1 MSNTEFMDDAISPIN
16 DRPMHEMYEWEENQQ
31 PWLISYERYNIC
43 STIDMPDEQ
52 TSLIDMLE
60 AGFAKHARQVAYY
73 CDDQEITYEQLDK
86 LSLKV
91 AIYLQQLGL
100 KVGDAIGV
108 MLPNI
113 LQYPVITLGVIRAG
127 MVLVSMNPSYT
138 SRELE
143 HQMDDADIKA
153 LFILD
158 KFIYTYKDIADNLNR
173 DLHHLIICRLGD
185 LKGKLKGALINLV
198 SATTDLPPKG
208 NWIYFSQL
216 LAGASK
222 AYQRPNLTLS
232 NIVLIQYTGGTTGT
246 AKGAM
251 LSHGNVIANL
261 LQIDALIRSAYDEEG
276 QEDIIL
282 ASLPLYHVFSFTIC
296 CVFILYR
303 GFASRLVPNP
313 RDINE
318 LVNTLRRTPPHFI
331 LGVNTLFSALIQ
343 HPEFRRLDF
352 SQLKATIGGGMAI
365 LPSVAK
371 KWHTITGLPIIEGYG
386 LSETAP
392 VITFNP
398 LTIAE
403 FTNKVGLPTPATD
416 IILLDNN
423 DQPVR
428 IGERGEIAVKGPQV
442 MVGYRNLPVETA
454 NAFTATGY
462 LRTGD
467 IGIID
472 ERGFIKIVDRKK
484 DMIVVSGFNV
494 YPNEIESVMLEHADV
509 LECVAIGV
517 PSATRGEEPKIFVV
531 RKHNR
536 VTAEQLLAFG
546 KQHLSG
552 YKRPRYVEFVDSL
565 PKSNV
570 GKILRKELRKR
581 EGLE

>member
-1 MSNTEFMDDAISPIN
+1 
-16 DRPMHEMYEWEENQQ
+16 MHEMYEWEKNQQ

-52 TSLIDMLE
+52 TSLIDILE

-73 CDDQEITYEQLDK
+73 CDDQEISYEQLDK

-100 KVGDAIGV
+100 KVGDAVGV

-143 HQMDDADIKA
+143 HQMDDADIRA

-158 KFIYTYKDIADNLNR
+158 KFIYTYKDIGDNLNR

-185 LKGKLKGALINLV
+185 LKSKLKGALINLV
-198 SATTDLPPKG
+198 SATTDLPAKG

-222 AYQRPNLTLS
+222 AYERPNLTLS
-232 NIVLIQYTGGTTGT
+232 HIVLIQYTGGTTGT

-303 GFASRLVPNP
+303 GFSSRLVPNP

-343 HPEFRRLDF
+343 HPGFRRLDF

>member
-1 MSNTEFMDDAISPIN
+1 MDDAISPIN
-16 DRPMHEMYEWEENQQ
+16 DRPMHEMYEWEKNQQ

-43 STIDMPDEQ
+43 STIDMPDDQ

-86 LSLKV
+86 LSLKI

-100 KVGDAIGV
+100 KVGDAVGV

-158 KFIYTYKDIADNLNR
+158 KFIYTYKDIGDNLNR

-185 LKGKLKGALINLV
+185 LKSKLKGALINLV

-222 AYQRPNLTLS
+222 AYQRPNLRLS
-232 NIVLIQYTGGTTGT
+232 HIVLIQYTGGTTGT

-303 GFASRLVPNP
+303 H
-313 RDINE
+313 
-318 LVNTLRRTPPHFI
+318 TLEH
-331 LGVNTLFSALIQ
+331 
-343 HPEFRRLDF
+343 
-352 SQLKATIGGGMAI
+352 
-365 LPSVAK
+365 
-371 KWHTITGLPIIEGYG
+371 
-386 LSETAP
+386 
-392 VITFNP
+392 
-398 LTIAE
+398 
-403 FTNKVGLPTPATD
+403 VG
-416 IILLDNN
+416 
-423 DQPVR
+423 
-428 IGERGEIAVKGPQV
+428 
-442 MVGYRNLPVETA
+442 
-454 NAFTATGY
+454 
-462 LRTGD
+462 
-467 IGIID
+467 
-472 ERGFIKIVDRKK
+472 
-484 DMIVVSGFNV
+484 
-494 YPNEIESVMLEHADV
+494 MLEHHR
-509 LECVAIGV
+509 LNLIW
-517 PSATRGEEPKIFVV
+517 
-531 RKHNR
+531 
-536 VTAEQLLAFG
+536 
-546 KQHLSG
+546 
-552 YKRPRYVEFVDSL
+552 VDIK
-565 PKSNV
+565 P
-570 GKILRKELRKR
+570 
-581 EGLE
+581 

>member
-1 MSNTEFMDDAISPIN
+1 MDDAIEPAN
-16 DRPMHEMYEWEENQQ
+16 NRPRFDWDDNQQ
-31 PWLISYERYNIC
+31 SWLISYERYNIR
-43 STIDMPDEQ
+43 STIDMPDSQ
-52 TSLIDMLE
+52 TSLIDILE
-60 AGFAKHARQVAYY
+60 TAFHKHARQVAYY
-73 CDDQEITYEQLDK
+73 CGNDDITYEQLDK
-86 LSLKV
+86 LSLTV
-91 AIYLQQLGL
+91 ASYLQQLGL
-100 KVGDAIGV
+100 NVGDTVGV

-127 MVLVSMNPSYT
+127 MVLVNINTSYT
-138 SRELE
+138 NRELA
-143 HQMDDADIKA
+143 HQIYDADIKV

-158 KFIYTYKDIADNLNR
+158 KFIYTYNDVVRSTN
-173 DLHHLIICRLGD
+173 HHLPHVVICRLGD
-185 LKGKLKGALINLV
+185 LKSKVKATFINLV
-198 SATTDLPPKG
+198 AGITDLPQRG
-208 NWIYFSQL
+208 NWEYFSHVL
-216 LAGASK
+216 TRAFK
-222 AYQRPNLTLS
+222 AYQRPTILLS
-232 NIVLIQYTGGTTGT
+232 DIALIQYTGGTTGI

-276 QEDIIL
+276 QEDVVL
-282 ASLPLYHVFSFTIC
+282 APLPLYHVFSFTIGC
-296 CVFILYR
+296 IFVLYR

-313 RDINE
+313 RDING
-318 LVNTLRRTPPHFI
+318 LVNTFKRTPPQFI
-331 LGVNTLFSALIQ
+331 LGVNTLFSALLQ

-352 SQLKATIGGGMAI
+352 SQIKASIGGGMAI

-371 KWHTITGLPIIEGYG
+371 RWHSITGLPIIEGYG

-416 IILLDNN
+416 IVLLDNH

-442 MVGYRNLPVETA
+442 MVGYRNLPIETA
-454 NAFTATGY
+454 NAFTAAGY

-467 IGIID
+467 IGIMD
-472 ERGFIKIVDRKK
+472 ERGFLKIVDRKK

-494 YPNEIESVMLEHADV
+494 YPNEIESVMMEHADV
-509 LECVAIGV
+509 LECVAIGI
-517 PSATRGEEPKIFVV
+517 PSATRGEEPKLFVV
-531 RKHNR
+531 RKQNR

-552 YKRPRYVEFVDSL
+552 YKRPRHIEFVDSL

>member
-1 MSNTEFMDDAISPIN
+1 MDDAIQSVH
-16 DRPMHEMYEWEENQQ
+16 DRPMFEWEENQQ
-31 PWLISYERYNIC
+31 PWLISYERYNIR
-43 STIDMPDEQ
+43 STIDMPDAQ
-52 TSLIDMLE
+52 TSLIDILE
-60 AGFAKHARQVAYY
+60 AGFEKYARQVAYY
-73 CDDQEITYEQLDK
+73 CDNDDITYEQLDR

-91 AIYLQQLGL
+91 ATYLQQLGL
-100 KVGDAIGV
+100 RVGDTVGV

-113 LQYPVITLGVIRAG
+113 LHYPVITLGVIRAG

-143 HQMDDADIKA
+143 HQLFDADIKA

-158 KFIYTYKDIADNLNR
+158 KFIYTYKDIAGKDIAGSIER
-173 DLHHLIICRLGD
+173 DLPHLIICRLGD
-185 LKGKLKGALINLV
+185 LKSKLKGTLINLV
-198 SATTDLPPKG
+198 SATTELPQRG
-208 NWIYFSQL
+208 NWEYFSQL
-216 LAGASK
+216 MARSDK
-222 AYQRPNLTLS
+222 AYQRPKIVLTD
-232 NIVLIQYTGGTTGT
+232 IALIQYTGGTTGT

-296 CVFILYR
+296 CIYILYR
-303 GFASRLVPNP
+303 GFASRLIPNP
-313 RDINE
+313 RDIHE

-343 HPEFRRLDF
+343 HPQFRRLDF
-352 SQLKATIGGGMAI
+352 SQIKATIGGGMAI

-416 IILLDNN
+416 IILLDNH

-442 MVGYRNLPVETA
+442 MVGYRNLPIETA

-484 DMIVVSGFNV
+484 DMMVVSGFNV
-494 YPNEIESVMLEHADV
+494 YPNEIESVMMEHADV

-552 YKRPRYVEFVDSL
+552 YKRPRHVEFVDSL

>member
-1 MSNTEFMDDAISPIN
+1 MDDAISPIN
-16 DRPMHEMYEWEENQQ
+16 DRPMHEMYEWEKNQQ

-52 TSLIDMLE
+52 TSLIDILE

-73 CDDQEITYEQLDK
+73 CDDQEISYQQLDK

-100 KVGDAIGV
+100 NVGDAIGV

-158 KFIYTYKDIADNLNR
+158 KFIYTYKDIGDNLNR

-185 LKGKLKGALINLV
+185 LKSKLKGALINLV
-198 SATTDLPPKG
+198 SATIDLPPKG

-222 AYQRPNLTLS
+222 AYERPNLTLS
-232 NIVLIQYTGGTTGT
+232 HIVLIQYTGGTTGT

-296 CVFILYR
+296 CIFILYR
-303 GFASRLVPNP
+303 GFSSRLVPNP

-343 HPEFRRLDF
+343 HPGFRRLDF

>member
-1 MSNTEFMDDAISPIN
+1 
-16 DRPMHEMYEWEENQQ
+16 MHEMYEWEKNQQ

-100 KVGDAIGV
+100 KVGDAVGV

-158 KFIYTYKDIADNLNR
+158 KFIYTYKDIGDNLNR

-185 LKGKLKGALINLV
+185 LKSKLKGALINLV
-198 SATTDLPPKG
+198 SATIDLPPKG

-222 AYQRPNLTLS
+222 AYERPNLTLS
-232 NIVLIQYTGGTTGT
+232 HIVLIQYTGGTTGT

-303 GFASRLVPNP
+303 GFSSRLVPNP

-343 HPEFRRLDF
+343 HPGFRRLDF

-517 PSATRGEEPKIFVV
+517 PSETRGEEPKIFVV

>member
-1 MSNTEFMDDAISPIN
+1 MDDAIEPAN
-16 DRPMHEMYEWEENQQ
+16 NRPRFDWDDNQQ
-31 PWLISYERYNIC
+31 SWLISYERYNIR
-43 STIDMPDEQ
+43 STIDMPDSQ
-52 TSLIDMLE
+52 TSLIDILE
-60 AGFAKHARQVAYY
+60 TAFHKHARQVAYY
-73 CDDQEITYEQLDK
+73 CGNDDITYEQLDK
-86 LSLKV
+86 LSLTV
-91 AIYLQQLGL
+91 ASYLQQLGL
-100 KVGDAIGV
+100 NVGDTVGV

-127 MVLVSMNPSYT
+127 MVLVNINTSYT
-138 SRELE
+138 NRELA
-143 HQMDDADIKA
+143 HQIYDADIKV

-158 KFIYTYKDIADNLNR
+158 KFIYTYNDVVRSTNQ
-173 DLHHLIICRLGD
+173 HLPHVIICRLGD
-185 LKGKLKGALINLV
+185 LKSKVKATFINLV
-198 SATTDLPPKG
+198 AGTTDLPQRG
-208 NWIYFSQL
+208 NWEYFSHVL
-216 LAGASK
+216 TRAFK
-222 AYQRPNLTLS
+222 AYQRPTILLS
-232 NIVLIQYTGGTTGT
+232 DIALIQYTGGTTGI

-276 QEDIIL
+276 QEDVVL
-282 ASLPLYHVFSFTIC
+282 APLPLYHVFSFTIGC
-296 CVFILYR
+296 IFVLYR

-313 RDINE
+313 RDING
-318 LVNTLRRTPPHFI
+318 LVNTFKRTPPQFI
-331 LGVNTLFSALIQ
+331 LGVNTLFSALLQ

-352 SQLKATIGGGMAI
+352 SQIKASIGGGMAI

-371 KWHTITGLPIIEGYG
+371 RWHSITGLPIIEGYG

-416 IILLDNN
+416 IVLLDNH

-442 MVGYRNLPVETA
+442 MIGYRNLPIETA
-454 NAFTATGY
+454 NAFTAAGY

-467 IGIID
+467 IGIMD
-472 ERGFIKIVDRKK
+472 ERGFLKIVDRKK

-494 YPNEIESVMLEHADV
+494 YPNEIESVMMEHADV
-509 LECVAIGV
+509 LECVAIGI
-517 PSATRGEEPKIFVV
+517 PSATRGEEPKLFVV
-531 RKHNR
+531 RKQNR

-552 YKRPRYVEFVDSL
+552 YKRPRHIEFVDSL

>member
-1 MSNTEFMDDAISPIN
+1 MDDAIEPAN
-16 DRPMHEMYEWEENQQ
+16 NRPRFDWDDNQQ
-31 PWLISYERYNIC
+31 SWLISYERYNIR
-43 STIDMPDEQ
+43 STIDMPDSQ
-52 TSLIDMLE
+52 TSLIDILE
-60 AGFAKHARQVAYY
+60 TAFHKHARQVAYY
-73 CDDQEITYEQLDK
+73 CGNDDLTYEQLDK
-86 LSLKV
+86 LSLTV
-91 AIYLQQLGL
+91 ASYLQQLGL
-100 KVGDAIGV
+100 NVGDTVGV

-127 MVLVSMNPSYT
+127 MVLVNINTSYT
-138 SRELE
+138 NRELA
-143 HQMDDADIKA
+143 HQIYDADIKV

-158 KFIYTYKDIADNLNR
+158 KFIYTYNDVVRSTN
-173 DLHHLIICRLGD
+173 HHLPHVIICRLGD
-185 LKGKLKGALINLV
+185 LKSKVKATFINLV
-198 SATTDLPPKG
+198 AGTTDLPQRG
-208 NWIYFSQL
+208 NWEYFSHIL
-216 LAGASK
+216 TRTFK
-222 AYQRPNLTLS
+222 AYQRPTILLS
-232 NIVLIQYTGGTTGT
+232 DIALIQYTGGTTGI

-251 LSHGNVIANL
+251 LSHGNVVANL

-276 QEDIIL
+276 QEDVVL
-282 ASLPLYHVFSFTIC
+282 APLPLYHVFSFTIGC
-296 CVFILYR
+296 IFVLYR

-313 RDINE
+313 RDING
-318 LVNTLRRTPPHFI
+318 LVNTFKRTPPQFI

-352 SQLKATIGGGMAI
+352 SQIKASIGGGMAI

-371 KWHTITGLPIIEGYG
+371 RWHSITGLPIIEGYG

-416 IILLDNN
+416 IVLLDNH

-442 MVGYRNLPVETA
+442 MVGYRNLPIETA
-454 NAFTATGY
+454 NAFTITGY

-467 IGIID
+467 IGIMD
-472 ERGFIKIVDRKK
+472 ERGFLKIVDRKK

-494 YPNEIESVMLEHADV
+494 YPNEIESVMMEHADV
-509 LECVAIGV
+509 LECVAIGI
-517 PSATRGEEPKIFVV
+517 PSATRGEEPKLFVV
-531 RKHNR
+531 RKQNR

-546 KQHLSG
+546 KQQLSG
-552 YKRPRYVEFVDSL
+552 YKRPRHIEFVDSL

>member
-1 MSNTEFMDDAISPIN
+1 MEQKSQAARQLPV
-16 DRPMHEMYEWEENQQ
+16 YGWENNPQ
-31 PWLISYERYNIC
+31 PWLMSYERYHIA
-43 STIDMPDEQ
+43 SSITMPEPH
-52 TSLIDMLE
+52 TSLLDLLE
-60 AGFAKHARQVAYY
+60 AGFEKYAKQTAYY
-73 CDDQEITYEQLDK
+73 CGNDTLSYAQLDK
-86 LSLKV
+86 LSQKV

-100 KVGDAIGV
+100 QVGDSIGV

-113 LQYPVITLGVIRAG
+113 LQYPIITLGVIRAG

-143 HQMDDADIKA
+143 HQMQDADIKA

-158 KFIYTYKDIADNLNR
+158 KFIYTYR
-173 DLHHLIICRLGD
+173 DMANNPTVQNQTLAQVIICRLGD
-185 LKGKLKGALINLV
+185 LKNKLAATLINLV
-198 SATTDLPPKG
+198 TATAAKP
-208 NWIYFSQL
+208 NNQRWQYFSQVL
-216 LAGASK
+216 TTPSTNV
-222 AYQRPNLTLS
+222 AYQRPTVQLAD
-232 NIVLIQYTGGTTGT
+232 IALIQYTGGTTGT

-251 LSHGNVIANL
+251 LSHGNIIANL
-261 LQIDALIRSAYDEEG
+261 LQIDALIRSSYEEEG

-296 CVFILYR
+296 CIYIIYR
-303 GFASRLVPNP
+303 GFSSRLVPNP
-313 RDINE
+313 RDINA
-318 LVNTLRRTPPHFI
+318 LINLLQHTPPHFI
-331 LGVNTLFSALIQ
+331 LGVNTLFSGLLQ
-343 HPEFRRLDF
+343 HPRFRRLDF
-352 SQLKATIGGGMAI
+352 SQIKATIGGGMAI

-371 KWHTITGLPIIEGYG
+371 KWHAITGLPIIEGYG

-416 IILLDNN
+416 ILLLDN
-423 DQPVR
+423 DDHPVR

-442 MVGYRNLPVETA
+442 MVGYRNLPTETA
-454 NAFTATGY
+454 NAFTPSGY

-467 IGIID
+467 IGIMD

-531 RKHNR
+531 RKNRR
-536 VTAEQLLAFG
+536 VTAEQLLVFG

-552 YKRPRYVEFVDSL
+552 YKRPRHVEFVDSL
-565 PKSNV
+565 PKSSV

>member
-1 MSNTEFMDDAISPIN
+1 MDDAIEPAN
-16 DRPMHEMYEWEENQQ
+16 NRPRFDWDDNQQ
-31 PWLISYERYNIC
+31 SWLISYERYNIR
-43 STIDMPDEQ
+43 STIDMPDSQ
-52 TSLIDMLE
+52 TSLIDILE
-60 AGFAKHARQVAYY
+60 TAFHKHARQVAYY
-73 CDDQEITYEQLDK
+73 CGNDDITYEQLDK
-86 LSLKV
+86 LSLTV
-91 AIYLQQLGL
+91 ASYLQQLGL
-100 KVGDAIGV
+100 NVGDTVGV

-127 MVLVSMNPSYT
+127 MVLVNINTSYT
-138 SRELE
+138 NRELA
-143 HQMDDADIKA
+143 HQIYDADIKV

-158 KFIYTYKDIADNLNR
+158 KFIYTYNDVVRSTN
-173 DLHHLIICRLGD
+173 HHLPHVIICRLGD
-185 LKGKLKGALINLV
+185 LKSKVKATFINLV
-198 SATTDLPPKG
+198 AGTTDLPQRG
-208 NWIYFSQL
+208 NWEYFSHVL
-216 LAGASK
+216 TRAFK
-222 AYQRPNLTLS
+222 AYQRPTILLS
-232 NIVLIQYTGGTTGT
+232 DIALIQYTGGTTGI

-276 QEDIIL
+276 QEDVVL
-282 ASLPLYHVFSFTIC
+282 APLPLYHVFSFTIGC
-296 CVFILYR
+296 IFVLYR

-313 RDINE
+313 RDING
-318 LVNTLRRTPPHFI
+318 LVNTFKRTPPQFI
-331 LGVNTLFSALIQ
+331 LGVNTLFSALLQ

-352 SQLKATIGGGMAI
+352 SQIKASIGGGMAI

-371 KWHTITGLPIIEGYG
+371 RWHSITGLPIIEGYG

-416 IILLDNN
+416 IVLLDNH

-442 MVGYRNLPVETA
+442 MVGYRNLPIETA
-454 NAFTATGY
+454 NAFTAAGY

-467 IGIID
+467 IGIMD
-472 ERGFIKIVDRKK
+472 ERGFLKIVDRKK

-494 YPNEIESVMLEHADV
+494 YPNEIESVMMEHADV
-509 LECVAIGV
+509 LECVAIGI
-517 PSATRGEEPKIFVV
+517 PSATRGEEPKLFVV
-531 RKHNR
+531 RKQNR

-552 YKRPRYVEFVDSL
+552 YKRPRHIEFVDSL